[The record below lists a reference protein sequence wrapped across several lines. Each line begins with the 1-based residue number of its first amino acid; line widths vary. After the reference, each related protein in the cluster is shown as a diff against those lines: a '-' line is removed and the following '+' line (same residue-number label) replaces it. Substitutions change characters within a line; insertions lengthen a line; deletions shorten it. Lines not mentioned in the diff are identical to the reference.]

1 MNNNQLNHTFDF
13 LISPIRDL
21 VLLWIDWRSLLI
33 LVFRGLVLNLAPQH
47 GQFRSLQM
55 TNNPHF

>member
-1 MNNNQLNHTFDF
+1 MNGRSSLLLLQKYKD
-13 LISPIRDL
+13 PIRDL
-21 VLLWIDWRSLLI
+21 VLLWIDWRSVLI

-55 TNNPHF
+55 TNNPYF